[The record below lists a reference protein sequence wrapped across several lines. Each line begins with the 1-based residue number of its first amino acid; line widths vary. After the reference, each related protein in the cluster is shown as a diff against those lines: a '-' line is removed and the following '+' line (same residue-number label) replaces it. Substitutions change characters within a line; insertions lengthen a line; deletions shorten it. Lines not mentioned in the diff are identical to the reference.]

1 LNPWASFIPPSPYSA
16 GSQASGAEFD
26 VIKTQ
31 ALTGSMAVGPR
42 LHSLFPGRNTIHA
55 GHPFNSGSS
64 HFLDSQ
70 VSFFIYILFI
80 LEVIDG
86 GSVLPGN
93 IAEEEMLFRTLFNP
107 VWDSGPKE
115 MKLFSI
121 SLYAPERVLCTLAA
135 SLSASELHE
144 ARLAASACEPYCRFF
159 FCLMI
164 CNFLGQ

>member
-1 LNPWASFIPPSPYSA
+1 MGLFYSSFPLFRGFSSIWSR
-16 GSQASGAEFD
+16 
-26 VIKTQ
+26 IRRHKN
-31 ALTGSMAVGPR
+31 TGSHR
-42 LHSLFPGRNTIHA
+42 LDGGGTAPSFVIPGRNTIHA